1 MWSYIVGAITTPLY
15 IIIPLLTI
23 WVGVFPIAISW
34 WAALALT
41 MYYIA
46 QSLVLNYC
54 KKVRG
59 NPEDPEPA
67 AALRHP
73 GPCGYWLQGCSA
85 VRHHMTS
92 SGPLKFYGAPKL
104 VRQALN
110 PQLDTP

>member
-1 MWSYIVGAITTPLY
+1 MTGAGVWSYIVGAITTPLY

-59 NPEDPEPA
+59 
-67 AALRHP
+67 HP
-73 GPCGYWLQGCSA
+73 GKALDLVQDSRTHLHMCAGCKAAVLSGTTRRQGGTLLSCR
-85 VRHHMTS
+85 V
-92 SGPLKFYGAPKL
+92 PVLP
-104 VRQALN
+104 
-110 PQLDTP
+110 

>member
-54 KKVRG
+54 KKVMG
-59 NPEDPEPA
+59 NPEDPGPA
-67 AALRHP
+67 AALDTHVHVCAGCQADMLSGTIRHEGGRCDLKMEFRKP
-73 GPCGYWLQGCSA
+73 AELQCCPDK
-85 VRHHMTS
+85 H
-92 SGPLKFYGAPKL
+92 
-104 VRQALN
+104 
-110 PQLDTP
+110 